1 MRMTKYNFAQLRL
14 TSSTGRVLNL
24 ASVFENFG
32 TTEEYARNPLFRNPR
47 LNKAIL
53 LKHTLRAHEREL
65 VTDRRLTVTK
75 IVLPFDTRELSLGGY
90 SFFATEHDF
99 EKNVA
104 GRIGALPGSAEL
116 RRDLDVLKIIDMLPT
131 FDPFLLRERLKRH
144 SLVVARCYF
153 DLSEA
158 DSNRMRSFV
167 EGEIRKI
174 VRLAFQGDA
183 NMSSLSMT
191 MTEKL
196 MTDETADSLEPLRQT
211 LQLSGDE
218 YRDGIFAWK
227 GFLYYS
233 WNINTMIAFV
243 PDLQRQLLAL
253 RFLRAMP
260 SESEELDTIRRRVA
274 RCLSTLS
281 GTVNAGVDNYRQ
293 AYQALIEGKPAAFRA
308 FLKEAPTRFLEVGEA
323 FGMIMHIKLFWDY
336 RFRERRQTHIDVEE
350 AIDIFRDF
358 DSHVSG
364 IAAVTGEAENDGMA
378 YSTALTQAGMRKA
391 QG

>member
-1 MRMTKYNFAQLRL
+1 MRMTKYNFAHLRL

-24 ASVFENFG
+24 ASAFENFG
-32 TTEEYARNPLFRNPR
+32 TTEEYAANPMFRNPR
-47 LNKAIL
+47 MNKAIL

-99 EKNVA
+99 EKNIA
-104 GRIGALPGSAEL
+104 ARIGAVHGSAEL
-116 RRDLDVLKIIDMLPT
+116 RRDLEVLKIIDMLPS

-144 SLVVARCYF
+144 SLTVARCYF

-158 DSNRMRSFV
+158 DANRMRSFV

-196 MTDETADSLEPLRQT
+196 MTDETAESLEPLRQT
-211 LQLSGDE
+211 LQLSGEE

-243 PDLQRQLLAL
+243 PDLQRQLLGL
-253 RFLRAMP
+253 RFLRAMQC
-260 SESEELDTIRRRVA
+260 ESEELDAIRRRVA
-274 RCLSTLS
+274 RCLSTL
-281 GTVNAGVDNYRQ
+281 TKIVNAGVENYRQ
-293 AYQALIEGKPAAFRA
+293 AYQALIDGKPAAFRC
-308 FLKEAPTRFLEVGEA
+308 FLKEAPAKFLEVGEA

-336 RFRERRQTHIDVEE
+336 RFRERRQTYIDVEE
-350 AIDIFRDF
+350 ALDIFRDF

-364 IAAVTGEAENDGMA
+364 IAAITGEGSDDELPYA
-378 YSTALTQAGMRKA
+378 TALTNAGRRKVQA
-391 QG
+391 